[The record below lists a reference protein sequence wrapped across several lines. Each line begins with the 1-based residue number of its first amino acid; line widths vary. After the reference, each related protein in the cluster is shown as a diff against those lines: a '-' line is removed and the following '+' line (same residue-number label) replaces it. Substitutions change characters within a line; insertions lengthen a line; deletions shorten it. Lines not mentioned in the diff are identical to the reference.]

1 MPSYYE
7 EMLEKV
13 VKGKGVFIAPGAFV
27 VGNVILEDQ
36 VSVWFGSV
44 LRADFDQ
51 IKIGKGTNIQEGV
64 LMHVD
69 ENVPIEV
76 GENNIIGHGAILHGC
91 KIGHHNL
98 IGMRATVMN
107 HAVIGNNC
115 IIGAHALVT
124 ENMKIPD
131 NSLVIGMPA
140 KVVKTLDQSVREII
154 ALGAEEYIKEAAK
167 YLK

>member
-1 MPSYYE
+1 MNYYE
-7 EMLEKV
+7 EMLGKV
-13 VKGKGVFIAPGAFV
+13 KKGSQVFIAPGAYV
-27 VGNVILEDQ
+27 IGNVVLEDK
-36 VSVWFGSV
+36 VSIWFNSV
-44 LRADFDQ
+44 LRADFDS
-51 IKIGKGTNIQEGV
+51 IKIGKGTNVQEGV

-69 ENVPIEV
+69 ENAPIEV

-91 KIGHHNL
+91 KIGNHNL

-107 HAVIGNNC
+107 HAQIGNNC
-115 IIGAHALVT
+115 VIGAHALIT

-131 NSLVIGMPA
+131 NSLVLGMPG
-140 KVVKTLDQSVREII
+140 KIVKTLTLSVREII